1 LKAPLIKM
9 PKTSKKENKKEKKV
23 KKVRQ
28 LPQSPKGMHDILP
41 EDQPLWE
48 RIRNKARSIA
58 GLYGFSRI
66 DTHIVE
72 KAEIFERGV
81 GQESEIVQKQMF
93 YIKTPAR
100 SAGGKDD
107 DRLVLQPE
115 GTASVMRSYFENGLS
130 RMGQPVKLYYEAPMF
145 RHEQPQQARF
155 RQFYQFGIEIL
166 GGENE
171 PAYDAQAMLIPY
183 KILESLKV
191 KNITIKINS
200 IGCHNC
206 RGNFLKKL
214 QQYYKRH
221 QKDICKDCEKRISV
235 NPMRLLDCKN
245 EKCQPIKAGA
255 PVILDFLCS
264 QCKVYFKKVMEF
276 ADELRLPYVI
286 DHLLVRGLDYYNR
299 TVFEIFSEK
308 SPLALVAGGRYDYL
322 SEMLGQGRIAAVGSS
337 IGLNRVAGVLKEEVK
352 GVLRS
357 RPKVFLIH
365 LGDEAKKKGLGLIQ
379 KLVEEGI
386 SIGESF
392 GRESLKSQ
400 LRMADKEKALLALI
414 IGQKEVFEESV
425 IVREMSGG
433 VQETVPL
440 TKIIEDIK
448 KRLK

>member
-1 LKAPLIKM
+1 M
-9 PKTSKKENKKEKKV
+9 PKTSKKENKKEKKA
-23 KKVRQ
+23 KKVKQ

-58 GLYGFSRI
+58 GLYSFSRI

-93 YIKTPAR
+93 YIKT
-100 SAGGKDD
+100 KDD
-107 DRLVLQPE
+107 DKLALQPE

-145 RHEQPQQARF
+145 RYEQPQQARF

-166 GGENE
+166 GGESE

-183 KILESLKV
+183 KILESLKI
-191 KNITIKINS
+191 KNITIKVNS

-221 QKDICKDCEKRISV
+221 QKEVCKDCEKRIV
-235 NPMRLLDCKN
+235 TNPMRLLDCKN
-245 EKCQPIKAGA
+245 EKCQQVKIGA

-264 QCKVYFKKVMEF
+264 QCKAHFKKVMEF
-276 ADELRLPYVI
+276 ADELKLPYVI
-286 DHLLVRGLDYYNR
+286 DHTLVRGLDYYNR

-308 SPLALVAGGRYDYL
+308 APFALVAGGRYDYL

-337 IGLNRVAGVLKEEVK
+337 IGLNRVAGVLKEEGK

-357 RPKVFLIH
+357 QPKVFLIH

-425 IVREMSGG
+425 IVRDMSSG
-433 VQETVPL
+433 VQETIPL
-440 TKIIEDIK
+440 TKIVEDIK

>member
-1 LKAPLIKM
+1 M
-9 PKTSKKENKKEKKV
+9 PKISKKEKKAKRIKQV
-23 KKVRQ
+23 
-28 LPQSPKGMHDILP
+28 PQSPKGMHDILP

-58 GLYGFSRI
+58 GLYSFSRI

-81 GQESEIVQKQMF
+81 GQDSEIVQKQMF
-93 YIKTPAR
+93 YIKT
-100 SAGGKDD
+100 KDD
-107 DRLVLQPE
+107 DKLALQPE
-115 GTASVMRSYFENGLS
+115 GTASVMRAYFENSLS

-145 RHEQPQQARF
+145 RYEQPQQARF
-155 RQFYQFGIEIL
+155 RQFYQFGFEIL
-166 GGENE
+166 GGESE

-183 KILESLKV
+183 KILESLKI

-214 QQYYKRH
+214 QHYYKKH
-221 QKDICKDCEKRISV
+221 QKEVCKDCEKRIST
-235 NPMRLLDCKN
+235 NPMRVLDCKN
-245 EKCQPIKAGA
+245 EKCQPVKAEA

-264 QCKVYFKKVMEF
+264 QCKAHFKKVMEF
-276 ADELRLPYVI
+276 ADELKLPYMI

-308 SPLALVAGGRYDYL
+308 APVALVAGGRYDYL
-322 SEMLGQGRIAAVGSS
+322 SEMLGQGKIAAVGSS
-337 IGLNRVAGVLKEEVK
+337 IGLNRVALSLKEEGKAVF
-352 GVLRS
+352 RS
-357 RPKVFLIH
+357 QPKVFLIH
-365 LGDEAKKKGLGLIQ
+365 LGDEAKKKGLGLIE
-379 KLVEEGI
+379 KLAEEGI

-400 LRMADKEKALLALI
+400 LRMADKERALLALI

-425 IVREMSGG
+425 IVRDMSSG

-440 TKIIEDIK
+440 TKIIDDIK